1 MCSVSHLKKTVL
13 YVQNDIVTKSMK
25 IHVLCAT
32 TIKKK
37 QNIRSPGSYCSVID
51 HKTPSL
57 LDLFY
62 FVFKLGYMFLC

>member
-32 TIKKK
+32 TIKK
-37 QNIRSPGSYCSVID
+37 S
-51 HKTPSL
+51 KT
-57 LDLFY
+57 
-62 FVFKLGYMFLC
+62 LGVLAPTAV